1 MRFTPQMR
9 ALDWLVARPIAHRGL
24 HNKAKGIVEN
34 TASAFAG
41 AIEAN
46 YAIECDLQISA
57 DGEAMVFHDETLD
70 RLTSDTGWIKDRSAK
85 ALKSVAIAN
94 SKDRM
99 QTLGELLDQVDQSV
113 PLVIELKSHWDGEVG
128 LAQRALNVLRGY
140 GGPHCIMSFDPDLV
154 EAVAVLSPSTVR
166 GITADRTVDAY
177 YNGLPL
183 NRRLQMRTLGHI
195 PKTRPHFVSYYFRD
209 LPFAPIQNIRA
220 AGHPVI
226 TWTIRSK
233 QEERIAL
240 RYSDQVT
247 FEGYAA

>member
-1 MRFTPQMR
+1 
-9 ALDWLVARPIAHRGL
+9 
-24 HNKAKGIVEN
+24 
-34 TASAFAG
+34 
-41 AIEAN
+41 
-46 YAIECDLQISA
+46 
-57 DGEAMVFHDETLD
+57 
-70 RLTSDTGWIKDRSAK
+70 
-85 ALKSVAIAN
+85 
-94 SKDRM
+94 
-99 QTLGELLDQVDQSV
+99 LGELLDQVDQSV

-140 GGPHCIMSFDPDLV
+140 GGPYCIMSFDPDLV

-183 NRRLQMRTLGHI
+183 NRRLQMRTLDHI